1 MGMQSS
7 ITPKCILVVDDSQV
21 QREFAVDLCSR
32 LGATEIHQA
41 EDGNQAIALLR
52 QVPHIDVVILDLE
65 MPGMD
70 GVQVLHEM
78 VRLGMDPAV
87 IVASARESVLLTV
100 VESMGKSLG
109 VKLLGVL
116 QKPINLSQLASSLG
130 RFSAVMHQRDAFLAL
145 AEQGPELTG
154 QEVIDAISQQQFCA
168 YFQPKISLQDGRLSG
183 VEALIRWQH
192 PQHGLLL
199 PGHFID
205 LVERCENMSAITML
219 ILDLSLRH
227 CQKWHADGLLISV
240 SINLSARSLADSKL
254 ADDIIERVAASGIAA
269 HYIMLEITES
279 ALMTDLAITQGT
291 LARLRLKGFGLS
303 VDDYG
308 TGFSCMLQLS
318 RVPCSE
324 LKVDRAFVNGA
335 SENVHLRILL
345 ESALDIARR
354 LKLKVVAEGVETHKD
369 WALLRELG
377 CDEAQG
383 YFIAKPMP
391 GEALPLWWS
400 ANQQRLQKLLKPDG
414 FFRRIFGGA

>member
-1 MGMQSS
+1 MPLSS
-7 ITPKCILVVDDSQV
+7 LPKRILVVDDSRV
-21 QREFAVDLCSR
+21 QREFAVSLCLE
-32 LGATEIHQA
+32 LGAVEVHQA
-41 EDGNQAIALLR
+41 VDGKHAMALLSEFE
-52 QVPHIDVVILDLE
+52 QIEVVILDLE

-78 VRLGMDPAV
+78 VRLGMDQAV
-87 IVASARESVLLTV
+87 IVASARESVLLSV

-116 QKPINLSQLASSLG
+116 QKPISLDQLTSSLG
-130 RFSAVMHQRDAFLAL
+130 RFAAVQQRDACQAM
-145 AEQGPELTG
+145 AVPGPELTE
-154 QEVIDAISQQQFCA
+154 QDVAIALRERQFIA
-168 YFQPKISLQDGRLSG
+168 YFQPKVALHDGRLCG

-199 PGHFID
+199 PGHFIE
-205 LVERCENMSAITML
+205 LIERSDAMSAISLMML
-219 ILDLSLRH
+219 DMSLQA
-227 CQKWHADGLLISV
+227 CQRWHAADLQISV

-254 ADDIIERVAASGIAA
+254 ADAIIERVVASGISPRFV
-269 HYIMLEITES
+269 MLEITES
-279 ALMTDLAITQGT
+279 AIMTDLGTTLGT

-345 ESALDIARR
+345 ESALDIA
-354 LKLKVVAEGVETHKD
+354 LKLHLKVVAEGVETYRD
-369 WALLRELG
+369 WLLLRELG

-383 YFIAKPMP
+383 YFIARPMP
-391 GEALPLWWS
+391 EDAVLPWWN
-400 ANQQRLQKLLKPDG
+400 ADQRRLHRL
-414 FFRRIFGGA
+414 

>member
-1 MGMQSS
+1 MQSN
-7 ITPKCILVVDDSQV
+7 ITPRHILVVDDSRL
-21 QREFAVDLCSR
+21 QREFAVDLCVR
-32 LGATEIHQA
+32 LGATQVHQA
-41 EDGNQAIALLR
+41 EDGHQAIAMLQKL
-52 QVPHIDVVILDLE
+52 PHIEVVILDLE

-70 GVQVLHEM
+70 GVQVLHEL
-78 VRLGMDPAV
+78 VRLGLDPAV

-116 QKPINLSQLASSLG
+116 QKPVTLSQLATSLG
-130 RFSAVMHQRDAFLAL
+130 RFASVVQQRVTAQIPLH
-145 AEQGPELTG
+145 QGPELTTRD
-154 QEVIDAISQQQFCA
+154 VIDAVREQQFRA
-168 YFQPKISLQDGRLSG
+168 YFQPKISMHDGRLSG

-199 PGHFID
+199 PGRFLE
-205 LVERCENMSAITML
+205 LVERSDCMSDITML
-219 ILDLSLRH
+219 MLDLALRQ
-227 CQKWHADGLLISV
+227 CQQWHAAGLQISV
-240 SINLSARSLADSKL
+240 SINLSALSLADSKL
-254 ADDIIERVAASGIAA
+254 ADAIIERVAASGIPT
-269 HYIMLEITES
+269 HYVMLEITES

-318 RVPCSE
+318 RIPCSE

-335 SENVHLRILL
+335 SDNVHLRILL

-354 LKLKVVAEGVETHKD
+354 LRLKVVAEGVETPQD

-391 GEALPLWWS
+391 GEALLLWWS
-400 ANQQRLQKLLKPDG
+400 ANEQRIQKLLRPDSLL
-414 FFRRIFGGA
+414 RRLFGSV

>member
-1 MGMQSS
+1 MQSS
-7 ITPKCILVVDDSQV
+7 ITPKRILVVDDSRV
-21 QREFAVDLCSR
+21 QREFAVDLCVR
-32 LGATEIHQA
+32 LGATDIYQA
-41 EDGNQAIALLR
+41 EDGYQAIALL
-52 QVPHIDVVILDLE
+52 QQHPLIEVVILDLE

-70 GVQVLHEM
+70 GVQVLHEL

-116 QKPINLSQLASSLG
+116 QKPVTLSQLASSLG
-130 RFSAVMHQRDAFLAL
+130 RFAAVQQRDAFQAL
-145 AEQGPELTG
+145 AEQGPELSE
-154 QEVIDAISQQQFCA
+154 QEVIDAVREEQFCA
-168 YFQPKISLQDGRLSG
+168 YFQPKISLHDGRLSG

-192 PQHGLLL
+192 PKHGLLL
-199 PGHFID
+199 PGHFLD
-205 LVERCENMSAITML
+205 LVERTDHMSDITML
-219 ILDLSLRH
+219 MLDLALRQ
-227 CQKWHADGLLISV
+227 CQQWHAAGLPISV

-254 ADDIIERVAASGIAA
+254 ADAIIERVAACGIAP
-269 HYIMLEITES
+269 HYLMLEITES

-335 SENVHLRILL
+335 SDNVHLRILL

-354 LKLKVVAEGVETHKD
+354 LRLKVVAEGVETHKD

-377 CDEAQG
+377 CDEVQG

-391 GEALPLWWS
+391 GEALLLWWS
-400 ANQQRLQKLLKPDG
+400 ANEQRLQKLLKPDG
-414 FFRRIFGGA
+414 FFRRIFGHV

>member
-1 MGMQSS
+1 MQSS
-7 ITPKCILVVDDSQV
+7 ISPKHILVVDDSRI
-21 QREFAVDLCSR
+21 QREFAVDLCLR
-32 LGATEIHQA
+32 LGATNIYQA
-41 EDGNQAIALLR
+41 EEGHQAIALL
-52 QVPHIDVVILDLE
+52 QEMPQIEVVILDLE

-70 GVQVLHEM
+70 GVQVLHEL
-78 VRLGMDPAV
+78 VRHGMDPAV

-100 VESMGKSLG
+100 VESMGKNLG

-116 QKPINLSQLASSLG
+116 QKPLTLNQLASSLG
-130 RFSAVMHQRDAFLAL
+130 RFAAVQQRDAFQTM
-145 AEQGPELTG
+145 AEMGPELTE
-154 QEVIDAISQQQFCA
+154 QEVMVALREQQFCA
-168 YFQPKISLQDGRLSG
+168 YFQPKVSLRDGRLSG
-183 VEALIRWQH
+183 VEALVRWQH
-192 PQHGLLL
+192 PTHGLLQ
-199 PGHFID
+199 PGHFLD
-205 LVERCENMSAITML
+205 LVERTDNMSAITML
-219 ILDLSLRH
+219 MLDLSLRQ
-227 CQKWHADGLLISV
+227 CQQWHAEGLMIGV

-254 ADDIIERVAASGIAA
+254 ADAIIERVAASGIAP
-269 HYIMLEITES
+269 HYLMLEITES

-354 LKLKVVAEGVETHKD
+354 LNLKVVAEGVETHKD

-377 CDEAQG
+377 CDEVQG

-391 GEALPLWWS
+391 GEALLLWWS
-400 ANQQRLQKLLKPDG
+400 ANQQRVQKLLKPEG
-414 FFRRIFGGA
+414 LLRRLFGSA

>member
-1 MGMQSS
+1 MQSI
-7 ITPKCILVVDDSQV
+7 ITPKRILVVDDSRV
-21 QREFAVDLCSR
+21 QREFAVDLCLR
-32 LGATEIHQA
+32 LGATEVHQA
-41 EDGNQAIALLR
+41 EDGHQAIALLH
-52 QVPHIDVVILDLE
+52 QHPFIDVVILDLE

-70 GVQVLHEM
+70 GVQVLHEL

-87 IVASARESVLLTV
+87 IVASARESVLLSV

-116 QKPINLSQLASSLG
+116 QKPVTLSQLATSLG
-130 RFSAVMHQRDAFLAL
+130 RFASVQQRGAFQAL
-145 AEQGPELTG
+145 TEKGPELTG
-154 QEVIDAISQQQFCA
+154 QEVVTALREQQFCA
-168 YFQPKISLQDGRLSG
+168 YFQPKISLHDGRLNG

-192 PQHGLLL
+192 PEHGLLL
-199 PGHFID
+199 PGHFLD
-205 LVERCENMSAITML
+205 VVERSDNMSAITML
-219 ILDLSLRH
+219 MLDLSLRQ
-227 CQKWHADGLLISV
+227 CQKWHAAGTLISV

-254 ADDIIERVAASGIAA
+254 ADAIIERVAASGIAP
-269 HYIMLEITES
+269 HFLMLEITES

-335 SENVHLRILL
+335 SESVHLRILL

-354 LKLKVVAEGVETHKD
+354 LRLKVVAEGVETQKD

-391 GEALPLWWS
+391 GEALLLWWS
-400 ANQQRLQKLLKPDG
+400 ANQQRVQKLLKSEG
-414 FFRRIFGGA
+414 FFRRIFGGI